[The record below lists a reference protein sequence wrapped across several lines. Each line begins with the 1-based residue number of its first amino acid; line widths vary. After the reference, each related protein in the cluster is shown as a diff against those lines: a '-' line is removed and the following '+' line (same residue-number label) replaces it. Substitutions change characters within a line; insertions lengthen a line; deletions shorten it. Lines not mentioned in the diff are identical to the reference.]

1 MVEPTETESKQTL
14 DAFAA
19 AMKAIAQEARENPE
33 LLTKAPHTAPIR
45 RTDEVKAA
53 RDLVLCCWTPEIL

>member
-19 AMKAIAQEARENPE
+19 AMKAIAQEVRENPE
-33 LLTKAPHTAPIR
+33 LLTKALHTAPIR
-45 RTDEVKAA
+45 RTDEVKQ